1 MVNKIV
7 LEYLRVNKGNYNLE
21 DLKKKVLASGYS
33 QMDVDAALVE
43 LNKETQGAIPS
54 VSKTIN
60 KINQTN
66 LSEKN
71 PVKSKTL
78 KKQKVKKKSKK
89 WLWIIL
95 GSILLILGLGGA
107 ALWYFWDI
115 LFSSVA

>member
-7 LEYLRVNKGNYNLE
+7 LEYFRINKGNYNLN

-33 QMDVDAALVE
+33 QADVDGALME

-66 LSEKN
+66 ISETN
-71 PVKSKTL
+71 PVGQVNGA
-78 KKQKVKKKSKK
+78 KKQGVKKKSKK

-95 GSILLILGLGGA
+95 GTILLFLILGGA
-107 ALWYFWDI
+107 AVWYFWDKI
-115 LFSSVA
+115 FTG